1 VLSHVAGLVVAQLSY
16 EQREVSSKQRG
27 TKLRTAIFN
36 PICIDYCLHVRCLIV
51 SVMDIFL
58 RSVLRTLWPRRRTS
72 IKDISI
78 AFLLLVSALL
88 VVHDANAQLPPNGQP
103 ALSKRGSID
112 IDGNGK
118 SVLLVRTTTSN
129 GSIATNPQTQVGRLV
144 GNQFQFTSQADLGA
158 SFRIVGVTDYDG
170 NGRSDLLVQNMT
182 QGEFGD
188 VQLLTDFLPA
198 ASRVLRQVK
207 QVWDVQAVG
216 DLDGDGKGDLV
227 WRYVVPNSPD
237 TGVSYIWFSNGNN
250 LPIVRKRGGAP
261 LNWTLLGATDLNAD
275 NAADMVYISPDNQI
289 RILMATSNRTCANMT
304 AGFIPSGFTGLAFAD
319 FTGRNRGDVLIRN
332 NATGQVSLLAL
343 NASGIPLPTY
353 TGDPDD
359 RNASCTPST
368 LVIPSQTI
376 TLPISNASWQFYAAG
391 DYDGNG
397 TFDIVWL
404 KPDGTLAL
412 WLMGQDG
419 NVQSNIPSAGS
430 TAMGYASTNGTTYWS
445 PVGGSNITNPPPPP
459 PPTTNQ
465 APTVSITTPVA
476 GTSVMV
482 NTVINIAANAA
493 DSDGTIAKVE
503 FFANGVKLGEDTAT
517 PYVWV
522 WTPTI
527 TGAYTITA
535 RATDNEGAASNS
547 TALNVTITAVVTPPP
562 PTNQAPTVSVTA
574 PANNASVTIGTVVN
588 ITANAADSD
597 GTVTKVEFFASLSG
611 INTKLG
617 EDAVTP
623 YSFSWTPITTGTY
636 SITARAT
643 DNRGASTTSTA
654 MSVWVTTVVP
664 PPVNQPPTVSLT
676 APANNV
682 TTTVG
687 TLLSIVANAADA
699 DGTVTKVEFFTGAIK
714 LGERTAAPFT
724 FNWTPTTASSYS
736 LTAKAT
742 DNQNAVT
749 TSASVNVIVTAL
761 TPPQSVADFPATDAE
776 ASRFL
781 NQATFG
787 ARMEDIQRLRQIG
800 YNAWFNEQFT
810 TPRPSSYVA
819 WQDAVPVNDNFRNNE
834 NNINASSFW
843 TLAVKGNDQLRQ
855 RMAWALS
862 QITVVSGSNDALA
875 LGGANLM
882 KFADIL
888 ADNSLGNYRN
898 LLEGVTYSYDMA
910 IMLTYSGNER
920 ENFAGQGVQPDQN
933 YAREI
938 MQLFTIGRFELNQDG
953 TRKKNADGSDKETYS
968 AADVRALSK
977 VFTGLLPD
985 RDSSSLYVDENRHS
999 CSEKRFLGAV
1009 IDAGKPSPPPEN
1021 GKPAGDCRN
1030 ADGKTESDI
1039 KIALDVLFNHP
1050 NVGPF
1055 IGQQLIQRFV
1065 TSNPSPDYVSRV
1077 AAKFNNNGAGV
1088 RGDLKAVIKQ
1098 VLLDPEARSIAKLTD
1113 KSWGKLREP
1122 VLLQGQ
1128 LMRVLKHQF
1137 PDGRIWVEAGEFCN
1151 QFWGNITNINMTP
1164 YYAPSVFNFYRPGF
1178 APPATQ
1184 VAANNL
1190 VAPEYQITDL
1200 VTAAA
1205 WSQLLRTSLA
1215 RDGMGSSI
1223 NGLSGR
1229 PADDLANNQCGRITN
1244 VTFKYDELL
1253 PYADTAQRLTDQVN
1267 LVFAAGQ
1274 LSVATQ
1280 NSMLRAIGSV
1290 GGSGDTQK
1298 KNRVKVALML
1308 ALHSPSYLVQ
1318 K

>member
-1 VLSHVAGLVVAQLSY
+1 VFAKNVAISINFQQFEKCFERYFFNSHGQVDLFVLSHVAGLVVAQLSY

-88 VVHDANAQLPPNGQP
+88 IVHDANAQLPPNGQP

-198 ASRVLRQVK
+198 DSRVLRQVK

-237 TGVSYIWFSNGNN
+237 TGVSYIWFSNDNN

-304 AGFIPSGFTGLAFAD
+304 TGFIPSGFTGLAFAD

-343 NASGIPLPTY
+343 NASGIPLPIY

-430 TAMGYASTNGTTYWS
+430 TAIGYASTNGTTYWS

-459 PPTTNQ
+459 PTNQ

-503 FFANGVKLGEDTAT
+503 FFANGVKLSEDTAP
-517 PYVWV
+517 PYVWA

-527 TGAYTITA
+527 AGAYTITA

-547 TALNVTITAVVTPPP
+547 TALNVTITALVTPPP
-562 PTNQAPTVSVTA
+562 PS
-574 PANNASVTIGTVVN
+574 
-588 ITANAADSD
+588 ADSKCD
-597 GTVTKVEFFASLSG
+597 
-611 INTKLG
+611 
-617 EDAVTP
+617 
-623 YSFSWTPITTGTY
+623 
-636 SITARAT
+636 
-643 DNRGASTTSTA
+643 
-654 MSVWVTTVVP
+654 
-664 PPVNQPPTVSLT
+664 
-676 APANNV
+676 
-682 TTTVG
+682 
-687 TLLSIVANAADA
+687 
-699 DGTVTKVEFFTGAIK
+699 
-714 LGERTAAPFT
+714 
-724 FNWTPTTASSYS
+724 
-736 LTAKAT
+736 
-742 DNQNAVT
+742 
-749 TSASVNVIVTAL
+749 SA
-761 TPPQSVADFPATDAE
+761 
-776 ASRFL
+776 
-781 NQATFG
+781 
-787 ARMEDIQRLRQIG
+787 
-800 YNAWFNEQFT
+800 
-810 TPRPSSYVA
+810 
-819 WQDAVPVNDNFRNNE
+819 
-834 NNINASSFW
+834 
-843 TLAVKGNDQLRQ
+843 
-855 RMAWALS
+855 
-862 QITVVSGSNDALA
+862 
-875 LGGANLM
+875 
-882 KFADIL
+882 
-888 ADNSLGNYRN
+888 
-898 LLEGVTYSYDMA
+898 
-910 IMLTYSGNER
+910 
-920 ENFAGQGVQPDQN
+920 
-933 YAREI
+933 
-938 MQLFTIGRFELNQDG
+938 
-953 TRKKNADGSDKETYS
+953 
-968 AADVRALSK
+968 
-977 VFTGLLPD
+977 
-985 RDSSSLYVDENRHS
+985 
-999 CSEKRFLGAV
+999 C
-1009 IDAGKPSPPPEN
+1009 
-1021 GKPAGDCRN
+1021 
-1030 ADGKTESDI
+1030 
-1039 KIALDVLFNHP
+1039 
-1050 NVGPF
+1050 
-1055 IGQQLIQRFV
+1055 
-1065 TSNPSPDYVSRV
+1065 
-1077 AAKFNNNGAGV
+1077 
-1088 RGDLKAVIKQ
+1088 
-1098 VLLDPEARSIAKLTD
+1098 
-1113 KSWGKLREP
+1113 
-1122 VLLQGQ
+1122 
-1128 LMRVLKHQF
+1128 
-1137 PDGRIWVEAGEFCN
+1137 
-1151 QFWGNITNINMTP
+1151 
-1164 YYAPSVFNFYRPGF
+1164 
-1178 APPATQ
+1178 
-1184 VAANNL
+1184 
-1190 VAPEYQITDL
+1190 
-1200 VTAAA
+1200 
-1205 WSQLLRTSLA
+1205 
-1215 RDGMGSSI
+1215 
-1223 NGLSGR
+1223 
-1229 PADDLANNQCGRITN
+1229 
-1244 VTFKYDELL
+1244 
-1253 PYADTAQRLTDQVN
+1253 
-1267 LVFAAGQ
+1267 
-1274 LSVATQ
+1274 
-1280 NSMLRAIGSV
+1280 
-1290 GGSGDTQK
+1290 
-1298 KNRVKVALML
+1298 
-1308 ALHSPSYLVQ
+1308 
-1318 K
+1318 